1 MFDLHIHSHCSHD
14 SRETVENI
22 CRCAYEKGLK
32 GVMISDHADMG
43 PCDIP
48 DTYERFCRRADEIQR
63 ARALFGDRLAI
74 REGIEMAEYLYDPTL
89 AERLLLITEY
99 DAVLGSVHFVPYDGT
114 SIAYSAIRFDE
125 KSDAWIHGFLELY
138 FEKIKEMIQKTDIDI
153 LSHLTCPLRYI
164 NGKYG
169 KGISMDAHLPAVREI
184 FSLILSRDIALEVNT
199 SGLDYGASGL
209 MPPLSLLSLYR
220 EMGGTRITLG
230 SDAHVAS
237 RVGIGFEEVKK
248 HLRDMGFTSCLNYR
262 KREARSIAL

>member
-1 MFDLHIHSHCSHD
+1 MFDLHIHSCCSHD

-22 CRCAYEKGLK
+22 CRHAIEKGLT

-48 DTYERFCRRADEIQR
+48 DTYERFCHRADEIR
-63 ARALFGDRLAI
+63 KARKMFGDRLAI
-74 REGIEMAEYLYDPTL
+74 REGIEMAEYLYDPAL

-99 DAVLGSVHFVPYDGT
+99 DAILGSVHFVPYDGT
-114 SIAYSAIRFDE
+114 AVAYSTIPFDE
-125 KSDAWIHGFLELY
+125 KSEAWIHGFLELY

-169 KGISMDAHLPAVREI
+169 RGVSLDAHLPAIREI
-184 FSLILSRDIALEVNT
+184 LSLIIARSIALEVNT

-209 MPPLSLLSLYR
+209 MPPVSILSLYR
-220 EMGGTRITLG
+220 DMGGKLVTLG
-230 SDAHVAS
+230 SDAHAAS
-237 RVGIGFEEVKK
+237 RLAFGFEEAKK
-248 HLRDMGFTSCLNYR
+248 HLRAMGFTSYLTYQ